1 MSLVSEQQLDDLAEK
16 GLKTLVQVV
25 LATAG
30 GAILAVVV
38 LPQIAPQ
45 MARTM
50 EGGQGSVFWLLSR
63 SSAMVAYVLLWG
75 SMMLG
80 LAITNRMA
88 RLWPGGPA
96 AFDVHQHLSLLAL
109 GLIIFHAL
117 ILLGDQYMQYSVAEI
132 LVPFASLSYRPEWV
146 GMGQLGIYML
156 AIVTGSFYVRKRLG
170 HEVWRAIH
178 FLSFTL
184 FILAL
189 FHGWMSGTDSGT
201 LWAQVIYW
209 STGASVLLMTIYRI
223 LVLAPERARSRVP
236 NAPEASA
243 ARSPGAD

>member
-1 MSLVSEQQLDDLAEK
+1 MSLVSEQQLDELADK
-16 GLKTLVQVV
+16 GLKTLVQVI
-25 LATAG
+25 LATVG
-30 GAILAVVV
+30 GAILAVAV

-63 SSAMVAYVLLWG
+63 SSAFVAYLLLWG

-88 RLWPGGPA
+88 RIWPGGPA

-109 GLIIFHAL
+109 GLMIFHAL
-117 ILLGDQYMQYSVAEI
+117 ILLGDQYMQYSVAAI

-146 GMGQLGIYML
+146 GMGQLGIYLM

-189 FHGWMSGTDSGT
+189 FHGWMSGTDSGN

-209 STGASVLLMTIYRI
+209 STGASVLIMTFYRVI
-223 LVLAPERARSRVP
+223 VLAPERARGGAAKS
-236 NAPEASA
+236 APA
-243 ARSPGAD
+243 GAGRGAHVE